1 MKFKILMKKL
11 TFTTFIFFFFACNQD
26 AERQALIDAA
36 IKVKVTDFQEK
47 KIEEYRKKEFEDATK
62 IADSILLL
70 NADLWQLS
78 MDSLGARPA
87 RVEKPKT
94 PSVTITV
101 DSTPVNP
108 LFPLKKR

>member
-1 MKFKILMKKL
+1 MRKL
-11 TFTTFIFFFFACNQD
+11 TFITFVFLFLACNQEV
-26 AERQALIDAA
+26 ERQALIDAA
-36 IKVKVTDFQEK
+36 VKEKIADFQEK
-47 KIEEYRKKEFEDATK
+47 KINEYRKKEFEDATK

-87 RVEKPKT
+87 RVVKPKT
-94 PSVTITV
+94 PSITIPV